1 MSALDRAAEAIDPDA
16 FRTRWEEA
24 HDPRAL
30 SEGMLRQ
37 RLAREAA
44 ERLNANDLLVS
55 EERDREVAARALR
68 VAADYL
74 NETYRADDVLEP
86 DVDDLSA
93 HLLRRR
99 ADRIAGGE

>member
-1 MSALDRAAEAIDPDA
+1 MSAIDKAAQVILNNGARSIRDGSAWSSPQDDDAIMEDCWDIAEALRDA
-16 FRTRWEEA
+16 G
-24 HDPRAL
+24 L
-30 SEGMLRQ
+30 
-37 RLAREAA
+37 LAT
-44 ERLNANDLLVS
+44 

-68 VAADYL
+68 EAADHL